1 MLRFFSRRKVK
12 GRADQKVS
20 GRRVAGKY
28 SKHALPCNIMLL
40 DGSDLALDI
49 GKKATGQEL
58 MEKIHYQMDIIEKDY
73 FGLQYTDHNHVSHW
87 LDPSKP
93 VKKQVKIGP
102 PYTFRMRVKFYSSEP
117 NCLREEIT
125 RYQFFL
131 QLKLDL
137 LCGRLECPYATS
149 VELAALSLQSELG
162 DYDEDTHTAAFI
174 SEFRFV
180 QNQNEEF
187 ELDVL
192 ENYKRIR
199 NHTPAQAELSFLNK
213 AKNLEMYGVDM
224 HTVLG
229 KDGSEYSL
237 GLTPTG
243 ILVFEGET
251 KIGLFFW
258 PKITKLDFKKKKL
271 TLVVVEDDD
280 EGTEQEHTFVFRLR
294 NEKACKHL
302 WKCAVE
308 HHAFFRLRG
317 PVKGPNARQNF
328 FRMGSRFRFS
338 GRTEFQHTVARPA
351 RRTVSFERRP
361 SQRYERRRSH
371 VLREKKRD
379 EDKRRPG
386 PGETADKE
394 PEAATLS
401 KPSVVTEVAKDR
413 VPSPA
418 LVLSLPASPGL
429 TPRHAAEARGGD
441 SSRPEPGLSA
451 RSAVSVPRT
460 PVSGSG
466 AEAEDRLDTLIRSL
480 QKGEAA
486 SAEASPSSHADT
498 VTKILTSGLPNN
510 QAPAPPA
517 KPLPADSYKNNL
529 LKAKHEEE
537 SRVDYKN
544 TELNT
549 SNEISSLISPR
560 KNPNLATGDS
570 PSKEI
575 GDKSSV
581 TFVSVVSNYPFEL
594 QLCCCCCECCCVTVW
609 CRTAMSVSRAG
620 TSSPS
625 HSGLG
630 ARRGPR
636 WSPVS

>member
-1 MLRFFSRRKVK
+1 MCRKAEVIIHLR
-12 GRADQKVS
+12 
-20 GRRVAGKY
+20 
-28 SKHALPCNIMLL
+28 
-40 DGSDLALDI
+40 
-49 GKKATGQEL
+49 
-58 MEKIHYQMDIIEKDY
+58 
-73 FGLQYTDHNHVSHW
+73 
-87 LDPSKP
+87 
-93 VKKQVKIGP
+93 
-102 PYTFRMRVKFYSSEP
+102 
-117 NCLREEIT
+117 
-125 RYQFFL
+125 
-131 QLKLDL
+131 
-137 LCGRLECPYATS
+137 
-149 VELAALSLQSELG
+149 
-162 DYDEDTHTAAFI
+162 
-174 SEFRFV
+174 
-180 QNQNEEF
+180 
-187 ELDVL
+187 
-192 ENYKRIR
+192 
-199 NHTPAQAELSFLNK
+199 
-213 AKNLEMYGVDM
+213 
-224 HTVLG
+224 
-229 KDGSEYSL
+229 
-237 GLTPTG
+237 
-243 ILVFEGET
+243 
-251 KIGLFFW
+251 
-258 PKITKLDFKKKKL
+258 
-271 TLVVVEDDD
+271 
-280 EGTEQEHTFVFRLR
+280 FRLR

-371 VLREKKRD
+371 VLREKKRG

-386 PGETADKE
+386 PAETADKE

-441 SSRPEPGLSA
+441 SARPEPGLSA

-549 SNEISSLISPR
+549 SNEISSLIRWNDPIYFQVVLITSLHFSPR

-594 QLCCCCCECCCVTVW
+594 QLCCCCCCECCCVTVW